1 MKTLLKNKAAKLA
14 LVATGVMGSASAFAA
29 DHSAAITTAVDEGSA
44 NYTLIITGVIT
55 VAAAGFCV
63 GMIVSWLRK

>member
-1 MKTLLKNKAAKLA
+1 MNKLLKNKAAKLA

-29 DHSAAITTAVDEGSA
+29 DHSAAIDAAVSDGSTNYTAVV
-44 NYTLIITGVIT
+44 TGVIT
-55 VAAAGFCV
+55 VASIGFAI

>member
-1 MKTLLKNKAAKLA
+1 MKKLLKSKTAKLA
-14 LVATGVMGSASAFAA
+14 AFGTAVMGSASAFAV
-29 DHSAAITTAVDEGSA
+29 DHSTAITAAVDDGSA